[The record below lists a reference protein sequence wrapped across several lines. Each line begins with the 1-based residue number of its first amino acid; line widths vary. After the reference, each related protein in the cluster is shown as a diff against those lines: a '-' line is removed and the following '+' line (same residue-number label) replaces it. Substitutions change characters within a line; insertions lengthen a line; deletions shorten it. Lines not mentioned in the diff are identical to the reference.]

1 MKLSYDRAGLE
12 QALARFRSRDG
23 IAEIR
28 AWINEGDLNV
38 GDDIMVVVV
47 AGRFPQGHRP
57 RVSGT
62 HLADQDGNRP
72 RRRAGL
78 KTSFAVAASRRV
90 VAMKNVLILFAHP
103 RFENS
108 ITNRALVAGLET
120 VAGVTLHD
128 LYEAYPDFNIDVE
141 REQALL
147 AATTSWSG
155 IFPFTCTA
163 RRRSSMQWIDTVL
176 EYGWAHGSKG
186 NALSGKT
193 ALVALTAG
201 GSRDV
206 YTPAGHNRHSLGEFL
221 TPFKQTAL
229 LCKMRYLP
237 PFAVHGSYLLKEDE
251 RSAYVAAYRRLLGL
265 LDPGRSK
272 FSGAE
277 AYGYLNELVAARQDD
292 V

>member
-1 MKLSYDRAGLE
+1 
-12 QALARFRSRDG
+12 
-23 IAEIR
+23 
-28 AWINEGDLNV
+28 
-38 GDDIMVVVV
+38 
-47 AGRFPQGHRP
+47 
-57 RVSGT
+57 
-62 HLADQDGNRP
+62 
-72 RRRAGL
+72 
-78 KTSFAVAASRRV
+78 
-90 VAMKNVLILFAHP
+90 MKNVLLLFAHP
-103 RFENS
+103 RFEHS
-108 ITNRALVAGLET
+108 ITTRDLVAGLET

-147 AATTSWSG
+147 AAHNVLVWH
-155 IFPFTCTA
+155 FPFYMYSA
-163 RRRSSMQWIDTVL
+163 PALLKQWIDTVL

-221 TPFKQTAL
+221 TPFEQTAL

-237 PFAVHGSYLLKEDE
+237 PFAVHGTYLLKAAE

-265 LDPGRSK
+265 LTRDDQNFR
-272 FSGAE
+272 GAE
-277 AYGYLNELVAARQDD
+277 AYGYLNDWLAARQDD